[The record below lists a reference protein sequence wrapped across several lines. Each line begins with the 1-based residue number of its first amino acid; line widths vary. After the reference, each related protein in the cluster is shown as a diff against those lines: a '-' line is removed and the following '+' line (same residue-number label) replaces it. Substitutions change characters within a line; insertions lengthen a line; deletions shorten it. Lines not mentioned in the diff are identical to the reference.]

1 MEPVLEPALTAPIKK
16 VWIEEG
22 CISCSL
28 CSDYAP
34 EVFQVTGGE
43 PCVIRPE
50 AGAHFANRDEE
61 IRDAVR
67 DCPVEVIKL
76 EESR

>member
-1 MEPVLEPALTAPIKK
+1 MSIKR

-28 CSDYAP
+28 CQDICTQ
-34 EVFQVTGGE
+34 VFLVEEGQDCE
-43 PCVIRPE
+43 IRPD
-50 AGAHFANRDEE
+50 APSQFAALDEE

-67 DCPVEVIKL
+67 DCPVEVIKVS
-76 EESR
+76 ESKQNA

>member
-1 MEPVLEPALTAPIKK
+1 LDPATAASIRRL
-16 VWIEEG
+16 WIEEG

-34 EVFQVTGGE
+34 AVFSVENGE
-43 PCVIRPE
+43 PCVIRPD
-50 AGAHFANRDEE
+50 AAAQFAALDEE
-61 IRDAVR
+61 IRDAAR
-67 DCPVEVIKL
+67 DCPVEVIRF

>member
-1 MEPVLEPALTAPIKK
+1 MSIKR

-28 CSDYAP
+28 CQDICTQ
-34 EVFQVTGGE
+34 VFRVEEGQD
-43 PCVIRPE
+43 CVIRPDAPSQFE
-50 AGAHFANRDEE
+50 DLDEE

-67 DCPVEVIKL
+67 DCPVEVIKVS
-76 EESR
+76 ESKQNA